1 VLELTLQVGVNAG
14 SGHGLGESAD
24 AALDQPADEDGGTV
38 DVVLLGDSSNGL
50 VLTQV
55 LAVGSAERR
64 VGAWEDVVLLQP
76 CNELGLRALDRKLDL
91 V

>member
-1 VLELTLQVGVNAG
+1 M
-14 SGHGLGESAD
+14 D
-24 AALDQPADEDGGTV
+24 I
-38 DVVLLGDSSNGL
+38 VLLGDSSNGL

-76 CNELGLRALDRKLDL
+76 CDKLGLGALDRKLDL